1 MAYFVTE
8 KATGNNRTGR
18 TWR

>member
-1 MAYFVTE
+1 MAYFVVE